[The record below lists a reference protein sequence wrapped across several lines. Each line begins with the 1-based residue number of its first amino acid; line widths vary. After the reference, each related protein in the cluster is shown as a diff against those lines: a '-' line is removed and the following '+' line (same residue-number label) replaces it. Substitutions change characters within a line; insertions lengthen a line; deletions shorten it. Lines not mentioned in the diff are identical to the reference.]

1 MIAVEE
7 IGEDRLIEIFSAEAG
22 SPGSKVIVGN
32 GDDAAAWFVEPSQ
45 CSVITTDSLVENVH
59 FDLSY
64 ATPHQVGRKL
74 IAVNLSDIAAMG
86 ATPRYVLL
94 SVSLPGGTSV
104 DVAKGI
110 ANGIREQCRAFGV
123 AIIGGNTTRTF
134 GPIHLTATVIGRAQP
149 EELVTRRGTQV
160 GDAIFVTGTLG
171 AARAGLHFAQQ
182 KQKIPRGD
190 YRNELLEA
198 LVDPAPRVKAGRTLA
213 KAEVLHAMCDVSDGL
228 GKDLRRLLLPERLGA
243 RLDANRLPISPQ
255 VAQYAQEAKLNKDLI
270 ALEGGEDYE
279 LLFTAAPEDEKLIR
293 DTCTAA
299 ATPVTMIGTVTVK
312 PEIEVVMSDG
322 NVLPVPGG
330 FDHF

>member
-22 SPGSKVIVGN
+22 SVGSKVIVAN
-32 GDDAAAWFVEPSQ
+32 GDDAAAWFVEPSH
-45 CSVITTDSLVENVH
+45 CSVITTDCLVENVH

-94 SVSLPGGTSV
+94 SVSFPGNTSV
-104 DVAKGI
+104 DIAKGI
-110 ANGIREQCRAFGV
+110 AGGIREQCKAHGV
-123 AIIGGNTTRTF
+123 AILGGNTTRTL
-134 GPIHLTATVIGRAQP
+134 GPIHLTATLIGRAQP
-149 EELVTRRGTQV
+149 NELLTRRGTQV

-171 AARAGLHFAQQ
+171 NARAGLHFAQQ
-182 KQKIPRGD
+182 KQRVARGD
-190 YRNELLEA
+190 YRSRLLDA
-198 LVDPAPRVKAGRTLA
+198 LLDPEPRVKAGRQLA
-213 KAEVLHAMCDVSDGL
+213 KASVVHAMCDVSDGL
-228 GKDLRRLLLPERLGA
+228 GKDLRRLLVPERLGA
-243 RLDANRLPISPQ
+243 RLDANKLPVSPQ
-255 VAQYAQEAKLNKDLI
+255 AAEYAEHAGLNRDLL

-279 LLFTAAPEDEKLIR
+279 LVFTAAPEDEKHVQA
-293 DTCTAA
+293 TCAAA
-299 ATPVTMIGTVTVK
+299 ATPVTLIGSVTTK

-322 NVLPVPGG
+322 TVLPVPGG